1 MALSKGQTVAL
12 LFTISLF
19 NYIDRWSVAG
29 ILNDLQAPP
38 KKGGFGLTDTEGGLV
53 TSVFI
58 VTYMILSPVF
68 GYFGD
73 RVSRV
78 PLLFCGILGWSAAG
92 LFASFSK
99 FYWQFLIFRAL
110 VGVGEASYA
119 VLAPTIIADLY
130 SGTER
135 TRVLGMYSASVP
147 LGSAM
152 GYIYAGEVARVL
164 EWRWAFR
171 FTPFIGI
178 LLACILLFFVNEPAR
193 GDADGVALTPSD
205 SNGKV
210 LERESGISGFFDDAI
225 AIWQVKSF
233 FWSTFGAVGMTFTA
247 GALAQWSTAL
257 LQRVNCEL
265 GDEFCEAT
273 ITRTFGMV
281 SIVGGVAGCL
291 LGPFLARVYARKDPS
306 GDAMVSGLCLL
317 VATPF
322 VFMAIYFSPTKYS
335 LTWLFIFV
343 AETLVSVT
351 WPLLAAIQLSV
362 VPPSQRNTAN
372 GIALTVSH
380 VFGDSVSPIAVG
392 VFADKLHANG
402 KGLSRA
408 VSLQQS
414 LYMCV
419 TASFVGGFFFIL
431 CARTLQKDRDAALEH
446 VDSGYREVETIEE
459 PSRIHLVPS
468 DEESPQTNQA
478 FVTKRFEGN
487 VVE

>member
-1 MALSKGQTVAL
+1 MALTKGQTVAL

-29 ILNDLQAPP
+29 ILNDLQAPL
-38 KKGGFGLTDTEGGLV
+38 KKGGFGLTDTQGGLV

-73 RVSRV
+73 RVPRI
-78 PLLFCGILGWSAAG
+78 PLLFCGILGWSVAG
-92 LFASFSK
+92 LFASFAE
-99 FYWQFLIFRAL
+99 FYWQFLVFRAL

-135 TRVLGMYSASVP
+135 TRVLGLYSASVP

-171 FTPFIGI
+171 FTPFIGV
-178 LLACILLFFVNEPAR
+178 LLACILLFLVTEPAR
-193 GDADGVALTPSD
+193 GDADGVALAPSGSD
-205 SNGKV
+205 SKI
-210 LERESGISGFFDDAI
+210 LERETGISGFFDDAVE
-225 AIWQVKSF
+225 IWRVKSF

-257 LQRVNCEL
+257 LQRVNCDP

-273 ITRTFGMV
+273 ITRTFGLV

-291 LGPFLARVYARKDPS
+291 LGPFLARIYARKDPS
-306 GDAMVSGLCLL
+306 GDAMVSGICLL
-317 VATPF
+317 IATPF
-322 VFMAIYFSPTKYS
+322 VFLAIYFSPNKYS
-335 LTWLFIFV
+335 LTWLFILL

-351 WPLLAAIQLSV
+351 WPLLTAIQLSV

-402 KGLSRA
+402 EGLSRA

-431 CARTLQKDRDAALEH
+431 CSRTLQKDREAALAH
-446 VDSGYREVETIEE
+446 VDNGYREVEALEE
-459 PSRIHLVPS
+459 PSRVHLVAA
-468 DEESPQTNQA
+468 EIETVQA
-478 FVTKRFEGN
+478 SQASVA
-487 VVE
+487 